1 MEGYVLSALPVP
13 TRIAAASMTTADE
26 PKELAGLSFERSG
39 QGGTPG
45 RIRTYDTRI
54 KSPLFYLAELRALA
68 LG

>member
-1 MEGYVLSALPVP
+1 
-13 TRIAAASMTTADE
+13 MTTADE
-26 PKELAGLSFERSG
+26 PKELAGLCFERSG